1 VSRTYG
7 EPVDVWV
14 RDGKPARF
22 AWRGKLYTVAV
33 VLDHWVI
40 SGEWWKQQNPDLGTP
55 AEREFWRVDA
65 SPGADAH
72 TGTYELRHDPAT
84 GHWML
89 ARAWDLTG

>member
-1 VSRTYG
+1 MSRTYG

-14 RDGKPARF
+14 RDGTPARF

-40 SGEWWKQQNPDLGTP
+40 SREWWKQQNPDLGTP

-65 SPGADAH
+65 SAGAGAH
-72 TGTYELRHDPAT
+72 TGTYELRHDLAT
-84 GHWML
+84 GQWML
-89 ARAWDLTG
+89 ARSWDLTG

>member
-1 VSRTYG
+1 MSRTYG

-14 RDGKPARF
+14 RDGTPARF
-22 AWRGKLYTVAV
+22 AWRGKLYTVAA

-40 SGEWWKQQNPDLGTP
+40 SREWWKQQNPDLGTP

-65 SPGADAH
+65 SAGAH
-72 TGTYELRHDPAT
+72 TGTYELRHDLAT
-84 GHWML
+84 SQWML

>member
-14 RDGKPARF
+14 RDGTPARF
-22 AWRGKLYTVAV
+22 AWRGKLYAVAV

-40 SGEWWKQQNPDLGTP
+40 SREWWKQQNPDLGTP

-65 SPGADAH
+65 SAGAGAH
-72 TGTYELRHDPAT
+72 TGTYELRHDLAT
-84 GHWML
+84 GQWML
-89 ARAWDLTG
+89 ARSWDLTG